1 MSRSPDAELA
11 ILLELLSAQ
20 EALEEHH
27 RRLSAKPVAT
37 ARREDDRR
45 EQADPVSHDDV
56 LAEIEQALIKANRG
70 LL

>member
-20 EALEEHH
+20 EALEEHQ
-27 RRLSAKPVAT
+27 RISAKPVAT
-37 ARREDDRR
+37 SRRDDHRR
-45 EQADPVSHDDV
+45 QQADPASYDDV

-70 LL
+70 AL